1 MTAFE
6 KKLEQLFK
14 KSEEMVASF
23 AKSDVIQTETANTVE
38 GLVYANIVA
47 NFKCNLTKSN
57 ANEFGLSVDALK
69 RIRGEFQ
76 STYDACAKVIR
87 TASNKERVNSVYY
100 RDFRNRVKAISK
112 GCFKYLLNLEK
123 SFDLSS
129 CEKRIGEFKK
139 KVAKLGIDDPDD
151 STILGTLVVEAIL
164 GSGKAVPSLKK
175 ISGMI
180 RNVMLA
186 TLPQASAE
194 LLNELK
200 RDGPAMLMQRKRELN
215 AFEER
220 LEARWGRALELME
233 MFYVMSLESGEAFNN
248 AHRKDATLSKDYLF
262 DALTRIHARGCQ
274 TFYEIV
280 ALLKAGLAN
289 GAMARWRSLHE
300 LAVISFFL
308 NEHGC
313 ALAERYLDHA
323 IVEDYK
329 DTREYQKHCRKLGY
343 EPLSRNEM
351 RRLRRVMDAVC
362 TSYDKDFQKDYG
374 WVPTSILED
383 RHFKGIERSIRM
395 DRWRPFYKMA
405 CLSVHAFAK
414 GLKHRLG
421 LFQSDSHEE
430 LLLAG
435 PSNFGLADP
444 AHVAAISLHQITTCL
459 LTTKPTIKRLIAVS
473 TMQRIVEEIGD
484 AFYGIQLQIE
494 EEEKRQERHRSKKVR
509 ASVR

>member
-1 MTAFE
+1 MAEFK
-6 KKLEQLFK
+6 KKLAQLFK
-14 KSEEMVASF
+14 QSEEMVATF
-23 AKSDVIQTETANTVE
+23 AVSDVIQTETANMVE
-38 GLVYANIVA
+38 GLVYANVIA
-47 NFKCNLTKSN
+47 NFKRNLTKSN
-57 ANEFGLSVDALK
+57 ASEFGLSIDDLK
-69 RIRGEFQ
+69 RISGEFQ
-76 STYDACAKVIR
+76 RTYDVCAEVIR
-87 TASNKERVNSVYY
+87 TASNKERVNSDYY
-100 RDFRNRVKAISK
+100 RDFRGRVKAISK
-112 GCFKYLLNLEK
+112 GCFKYLLKLEK
-123 SFDLSS
+123 SLDLSS

-139 KVAKLGIDDPDD
+139 RVAKLGIDDPDD
-151 STILGTLVVEAIL
+151 STTLGTLVVEAIL
-164 GSGKAVPSLKK
+164 GSGKTLPSPKK
-175 ISGMI
+175 ISDMI
-180 RNVMLA
+180 RDVMSA

-215 AFEER
+215 AFEEL
-220 LEARWGRALELME
+220 LEVRWGRALDLME

-248 AHRKDATLSKDYLF
+248 AYRKEATLSKDCLF

-280 ALLKAGLAN
+280 ALLKAGLAD
-289 GAMARWRSLHE
+289 GAMARWRTLHE
-300 LAVISFFL
+300 LAVISLFL

-313 ALAERYLDHA
+313 AIAERYLAHA
-323 IVEDYK
+323 VVEDYK
-329 DTREYQKHCRKLGY
+329 ETREYQKHCRKLGY

-351 RRLRRVMDAVC
+351 RRLKRGMDGVC
-362 TSYDKDFQKDYG
+362 TNYDKDFQKDYG
-374 WVPTSILED
+374 WVPRDILKD

-405 CLSVHAFAK
+405 CLSVHAFSK

-421 LFQSDSHEE
+421 LFQRDPRGE

-459 LTTKPTIKRLIAVS
+459 LTTKPTIERLIAVS

-484 AFYGIQLQIE
+484 AFYGIQLQIK
-494 EEEKRQERHRSKKVR
+494 EEEKRKERRRSKR
-509 ASVR
+509 AMAGVS